1 MVLQS
6 AILVGHP
13 ASGKT
18 TFLDRLEMIV
28 PSVHDKVL
36 TDPASGSRI
45 LHIDKIKDAR
55 KDLDGITLKGDFL
68 TIIDDCVIRREQD
81 LIQLVNAGAA
91 IVIATNMPIEDIS
104 PALKEVFQ
112 IIQF

>member
-1 MVLQS
+1 MKLQS
-6 AILVGHP
+6 MILVGPP

-18 TFLDRLEMIV
+18 AFLKRLEMIV
-28 PSVHDKVL
+28 PSLRGEVL
-36 TDPASGSRI
+36 TDSASGSRVI
-45 LHIDKIKDAR
+45 PVDKVKDPR
-55 KDLDGITLKGDFL
+55 KSLEGVTLRGDVL
-68 TIIDDCVIRREQD
+68 TLIDDCIIRREQD